1 MPIGWTAI
9 NKLFC
14 SPFSI
19 AKVCHQNINIKRN
32 PKGTIQMA
40 SYKLLSYDDN
50 GATKAG
56 IEVDGFVF
64 NLASEIAF
72 HGPDSG
78 IDGSSLDTAIRR
90 WTDLEPV
97 LGKIANS
104 PSTSATAIGDIKLC
118 APFSNPGTMY
128 CAGANYYGHAKE
140 MGNELDKSTIEPL
153 FFLKSNG
160 AIIGPNDDIRL
171 PKDYSQKYDWEVEL
185 AAVIGH
191 EGHHLTLDNAM
202 DIVVGYTIFNDVSAR
217 DVGRRTDWNFG
228 MDWFRHKSFDT
239 SAPMGP
245 WIIPASK
252 IGDPQNLNIKTTI
265 SGEVMQDDNTNDMVF
280 SIAELIV
287 SLTKQVP
294 LRPGDIIATGTCA
307 GVGVFRG
314 IFLKPGD
321 DIKLE
326 IEGIGELC
334 NPVVQGD

>member
-1 MPIGWTAI
+1 
-9 NKLFC
+9 
-14 SPFSI
+14 
-19 AKVCHQNINIKRN
+19 
-32 PKGTIQMA
+32 MA

-153 FFLKSNG
+153 FFLKSKLTSLITESCCCWCVG
-160 AIIGPNDDIRL
+160 AL
-171 PKDYSQKYDWEVEL
+171 PS
-185 AAVIGH
+185 
-191 EGHHLTLDNAM
+191 
-202 DIVVGYTIFNDVSAR
+202 VVLSEEASN
-217 DVGRRTDWNFG
+217 WNFEFQYFG
-228 MDWFRHKSFDT
+228 LFFRVFVKVLNWKWSYENFA
-239 SAPMGP
+239 APVIWAGP
-245 WIIPASK
+245 PI
-252 IGDPQNLNIKTTI
+252 N
-265 SGEVMQDDNTNDMVF
+265 
-280 SIAELIV
+280 
-287 SLTKQVP
+287 VP
-294 LRPGDIIATGTCA
+294 KFGFP
-307 GVGVFRG
+307 
-314 IFLKPGD
+314 
-321 DIKLE
+321 
-326 IEGIGELC
+326 
-334 NPVVQGD
+334 